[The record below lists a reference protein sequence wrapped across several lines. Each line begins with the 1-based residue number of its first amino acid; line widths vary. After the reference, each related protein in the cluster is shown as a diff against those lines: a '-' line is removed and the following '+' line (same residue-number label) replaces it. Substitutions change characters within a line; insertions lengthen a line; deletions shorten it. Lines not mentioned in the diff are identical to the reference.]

1 MVILTVEVKKD
12 PFRNEA
18 EITVRTPLDRLD
30 SILTALSLA
39 GETIAGKTGGETIFA
54 PLSSVYYFESVD
66 ERLFFCTE
74 SETCEC
80 PARLKQIEERL
91 SDAPFARISKTVI
104 VNLDRVRSIR
114 PEKNSR
120 LVATMTNGEKL
131 IVNRQYVRSI
141 KEKLEV

>member
-18 EITVRTPLDRLD
+18 EIIVRTPLDRLD
-30 SILTALSLA
+30 SILAALSLA
-39 GETIAGKTGGETIFA
+39 GETIAGKTDGRTVFA
-54 PLSSVYYFESVD
+54 PLSSIYYFESVD

-74 SETCEC
+74 DETCVC

-91 SDAPFARISKTVI
+91 SDSPFARVSKTVI
-104 VNLDRVRSIR
+104 VNLDRVHSIR

-120 LVATMTNGEKL
+120 LIATMTNGEKL
-131 IVNRQYVRSI
+131 IVSRQYVRSI
-141 KEKLEV
+141 KDKLGV